1 MSTKIYVGN
10 LAFSTDS
17 AALRALFTPHGEVTS
32 ADVVQDRDSGRS
44 RGFGF
49 VEMASAEEAQKAIT
63 AARRQERRRP
73 PADRQP
79 RPLPHQLSGQPRPR
93 PRHPPGA
100 EAAPARPA
108 EPERDPQ
115 TYRTTGTVKTVLR
128 DAMFLVATEQG
139 LEVMARAAGRM
150 RRGRKIRILAGD
162 AVDLEVS
169 LYDPT
174 RGRIVWRHV

>member
-1 MSTKIYVGN
+1 LN
-10 LAFSTDS
+10 
-17 AALRALFTPHGEVTS
+17 
-32 ADVVQDRDSGRS
+32 
-44 RGFGF
+44 
-49 VEMASAEEAQKAIT
+49 
-63 AARRQERRRP
+63 P
-73 PADRQP
+73 P
-79 RPLPHQLSGQPRPR
+79 PRPR
-93 PRHPPGA
+93 TRRP
-100 EAAPARPA
+100 AAPRKAAPKRAP

-128 DAMFLVATEQG
+128 DAMFMVVTEQG
-139 LEVMARAAGRM
+139 IEVMARAAGRM